1 MVPQT
6 LTNEEL
12 NILINQ
18 KRYTELP
25 ALLTPTQAASV
36 LGVTNRTIQKYCSE
50 GLIEAVHTGHLLR
63 IPTEKFITALGLGK

>member
-18 KRYTELP
+18 KRYAELP
-25 ALLTPTQAASV
+25 ALLTPTQAASI
-36 LGVTNRTIQKYCSE
+36 LDVTNRTIQKYCAE
-50 GLIEAVHTGHLLR
+50 GLIEAVRVGFLFR
-63 IPTEKFITALGLGK
+63 IPTDRFISSLGLDK